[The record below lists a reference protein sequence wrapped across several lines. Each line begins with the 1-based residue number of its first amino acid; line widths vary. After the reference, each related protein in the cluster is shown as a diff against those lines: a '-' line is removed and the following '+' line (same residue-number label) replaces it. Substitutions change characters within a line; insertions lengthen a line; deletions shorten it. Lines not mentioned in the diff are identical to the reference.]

1 MEFKANQPI
10 YLQVI
15 DDIRRKLVTGAIS
28 PGQKLTSVREL
39 AMNYQ
44 INPNTAARVYKEMEL
59 MGMCYTKRG
68 LGTFITDD
76 SKVIDG
82 IRKDMAAEYLD
93 TFVNGMHSLGY
104 DIDEVI
110 SLITGRYE
118 KASEQ
123 EVSYAEE

>member
-15 DDIRRKLVTGAIS
+15 DDIRKKLVSGIIS
-28 PGQKLTSVREL
+28 PGQKLISVREL
-39 AMNYQ
+39 AINYQ
-44 INPNTAARVYKEMEL
+44 INPNTAARVYREMEL

-76 SKVIDG
+76 SKVIEA

-93 TFVNGMHSLGY
+93 TFVKGMHSLGY
-104 DIDEVI
+104 GIDEVI
-110 SLITGRYE
+110 NLITACQIQTVR
-118 KASEQ
+118 
-123 EVSYAEE
+123 